1 MSIVELMLLNDDAVY
16 VNPLLVSR
24 LQKISDG
31 QDDKATEIVFGSSD
45 KIVVKGDLDTIAFQL
60 FPTGIR

>member
-16 VNPLLVSR
+16 VNPLLVRR
-24 LQKISDG
+24 LQKSSEEPA
-31 QDDKATEIVFGSSD
+31 DKATEIVFGPAD